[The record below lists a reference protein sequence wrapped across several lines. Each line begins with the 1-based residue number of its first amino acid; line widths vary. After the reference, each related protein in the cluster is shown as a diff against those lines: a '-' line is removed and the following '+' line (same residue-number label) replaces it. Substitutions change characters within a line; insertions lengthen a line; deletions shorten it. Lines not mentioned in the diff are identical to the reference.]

1 MSECV
6 KAIENLIET
15 HINSFGQSFKIAGNE
30 ILTEESIILLELTA
44 LDTAITFIGK

>member
-15 HINSFGQSFKIAGNE
+15 HINSFGQSFKIAE
-30 ILTEESIILLELTA
+30 A
-44 LDTAITFIGK
+44 LAK